1 MGKEN
6 RKMIKIG
13 VSGYKGRMGQEI
25 LNVLKRLDNVDI
37 ITDGGELN
45 EDKAKLFKNS
55 DVVIDFTNIDGLCEC
70 LKFAKQTKT
79 PFVSGSTPMNDYVM
93 KQILDA
99 SRYTKI
105 CWSANMSIGIAVVHK
120 LLLECGK
127 LLGDYDCEIFERH
140 HNKKKDAPSGTAIML
155 GKTVADSRNL
165 SFDDVFIYDR
175 KSERKKNQIGFSSVR
190 GGNIVGEH
198 EVMFIGEND
207 EIKITHKAYNR
218 SLFAVGAVQ
227 CAIKLLQ
234 QKKIKF
240 YKVEDLLF

>member
-1 MGKEN
+1 MFD
-6 RKMIKIG
+6 
-13 VSGYKGRMGQEI
+13 
-25 LNVLKRLDNVDI
+25 LADI
-37 ITDGGELN
+37 
-45 EDKAKLFKNS
+45 
-55 DVVIDFTNIDGLCEC
+55 VIDFSSADGLKEC
-70 LKFAKQTKT
+70 LQEVKRTKK
-79 PFVSGSTPMNDYVM
+79 PLVSGSTPMSDELYKEMLEVS
-93 KQILDA
+93 KDA
-99 SRYTKI
+99 KI
-105 CWSANMSIGIAVVHK
+105 CWSSNMSIGIAIVRK
-120 LLLECGK
+120 LLSECGK

-165 SFDDVFIYDR
+165 NFDDVFIYDR
-175 KSERKKNQIGFSSVR
+175 KSERKKHQIGFSSVR